1 MYYICGVPG
10 LSILIVYPLWFSLLK
25 WVISCIFSNQAQGG
39 VSFYYYYKDYL
50 KSEKNIA
57 IYLQLYCCSLF
68 CYFVTVCLR
77 YIAVQCNLDY
87 PDFVYPD
94 PQLSRLAGDQKVH
107 YHACA
112 EDVANDSYG
121 CGYRL
126 SDELWTLQACLGQNW
141 LTKVLFWA
149 LLAMITMHGYRL

>member
-1 MYYICGVPG
+1 MGCHFIIITRII
-10 LSILIVYPLWFSLLK
+10 LSRKKTLLFTYSYTVVVCFVILLLFVY
-25 WVISCIFSNQAQGG
+25 V
-39 VSFYYYYKDYL
+39 
-50 KSEKNIA
+50 
-57 IYLQLYCCSLF
+57 
-68 CYFVTVCLR
+68 

-126 SDELWTLQACLGQNW
+126 SDELWTLQACLGQN
-141 LTKVLFWA
+141 
-149 LLAMITMHGYRL
+149 